1 MTSLHMVRP
10 GKSFV
15 LAFLYTEKTELT
27 DQNEHLAYKYVKVG
41 LKSIYTGMEA
51 LSKVVKSLEPKMRQG
66 LSSVADN
73 FVKCC
78 DLL

>member
-1 MTSLHMVRP
+1 M
-10 GKSFV
+10 
-15 LAFLYTEKTELT
+15 T

-66 LSSVADN
+66 LSSVAGN

-78 DLL
+78 DLLEILNSLLKTLHAVINRYLH

>member
-1 MTSLHMVRP
+1 M
-10 GKSFV
+10 
-15 LAFLYTEKTELT
+15 T

-66 LSSVADN
+66 LSSVAGN